1 MPAKNENVRVK
12 IVAALRKFHGKPLS
26 RAQIAKEI
34 GIAESEK
41 HTLPLIQMKAEGL
54 ITQQGERGQAR
65 YTAAP
70 KK

>member
-1 MPAKNENVRVK
+1 MPAKNENVRVN
-12 IVAALRKFHGKPLS
+12 IVAALHKSKEPLS
-26 RAQIAKEI
+26 RAQIAKAC
-34 GIAESEK
+34 GISLAEK

>member
-1 MPAKNENVRVK
+1 MPAKNDKIRTD
-12 IVAALRKFHGKPLS
+12 IVAALRKYHGKPLS
-26 RAQIAKEI
+26 RAQIAEAC
-34 GIAESEK
+34 GISLA

>member
-1 MPAKNENVRVK
+1 MPAKNEEVRNK
-12 IVAALRKFHGKPLS
+12 IVAALRKSHGKPLS
-26 RAQIAKEI
+26 RAQIAEAC
-34 GIAESEK
+34 GISLAEK

-65 YTAAP
+65 YAAAP